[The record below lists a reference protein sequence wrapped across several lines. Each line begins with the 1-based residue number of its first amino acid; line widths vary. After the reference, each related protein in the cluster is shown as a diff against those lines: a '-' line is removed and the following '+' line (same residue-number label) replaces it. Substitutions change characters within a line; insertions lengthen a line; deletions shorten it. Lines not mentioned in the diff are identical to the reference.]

1 MISMKAARWLLVFLF
16 WVAADL
22 SSPLGG
28 VPQEALDGEAEEAVH
43 LAGRTRAP
51 QLAVARRPPATADA
65 QAARRRSRPGPVV
78 AAVAAHASPV
88 RKVPAPVPE
97 SASEDH

>member
-22 SSPLGG
+22 STPLAGL
-28 VPQEALDGEAEEAVH
+28 PLEALDGEAEEAIH
-43 LAGRTRAP
+43 LAGRARAP
-51 QLAVARRPPATADA
+51 QLAAARRPPVTGEARDP
-65 QAARRRSRPGPVV
+65 RRRPRPGPAVG
-78 AAVAAHASPV
+78 AVAAHARPV

-97 SASEDH
+97 SAPEDH